1 MKATERRKIEKAI
14 ITIGEIINFEAC
26 DNWDM
31 FKKAVIAKNA
41 ARDRGDEKTAQKF
54 LNQAK
59 SYRLRRDKIATIQE
73 LIKELDFA
81 FHNEF

>member
-1 MKATERRKIEKAI
+1 MKATERRKVEKAI

-26 DNWDM
+26 DNWDK

-59 SYRLRRDKIATIQE
+59 NHRLRRDKIAAIQE